1 MSSLF
6 LPLFAQS
13 VSIVASHRLL
23 VSLLAMFHLAVLVIS
38 ITILIF
44 QLLRAAISCTALS
57 PDGSASG
64 RRSTKT
70 PGALERSMSADG
82 RDGQV
87 DEGQEGL
94 VDQEDD
100 SNSEAYQLNP
110 SLIDKMASRL
120 GRCHP
125 PESMSDRLMLINDIA
140 TDSHD
145 VCRSS
150 PFSSPCLRSSNPSY
164 GPEPYVLAAPIS
176 VSTLSP
182 VPPWPFAS
190 SSSLLRSLSSPSSS
204 TALVTPVFSLSNSS
218 LTLSS
223 VLALSPAVP
232 LVPPPSSP
240 DPADLIDSPII
251 QSPRSEIDC
260 GSHTRLRNTPSK
272 SSIHHKHHQHI
283 PSASSDSKSST
294 SSESS
299 SASFIE
305 CRPKISVIDFVSG
318 NYSRGSIET
327 SKTHPT
333 EAGLQN
339 PATDTTTARIAKRK
353 RDGQPKSQVDLP
365 KSSIPLADYKNKTLL
380 LLTYPMSFSQ
390 VIQFADVLYKIDGA
404 VSGKTPQYKDLQA
417 MHESY
422 GDKGLVMIG
431 FPCNQVSSVY
441 SDLTLLIRSTSI
453 LHTFPGIFPA
463 RSCSNPT
470 GVENG
475 QFNGQEPGTDDE
487 VLQFCQLNYGVT
499 FPIAK
504 KVCTPL
510 IDDRRSMLSGLGA
523 MVDACI
529 SMQGNVNG
537 PETQPIWK
545 YLKAQATPP
554 VEEIDWNFSKF
565 LVKDGKVKWYAAK
578 TTKVNDVEAAL

>member
-1 MSSLF
+1 MSDIYSYT
-6 LPLFAQS
+6 
-13 VSIVASHRLL
+13 VSDYSFKMGGVLL
-23 VSLLAMFHLAVLVIS
+23 V
-38 ITILIF
+38 LIH
-44 QLLRAAISCTALS
+44 
-57 PDGSASG
+57 
-64 RRSTKT
+64 
-70 PGALERSMSADG
+70 
-82 RDGQV
+82 
-87 DEGQEGL
+87 
-94 VDQEDD
+94 
-100 SNSEAYQLNP
+100 
-110 SLIDKMASRL
+110 DKL
-120 GRCHP
+120 GRSSEIIYSP
-125 PESMSDRLMLINDIA
+125 GRLQEQN
-140 TDSHD
+140 
-145 VCRSS
+145 
-150 PFSSPCLRSSNPSY
+150 
-164 GPEPYVLAAPIS
+164 
-176 VSTLSP
+176 
-182 VPPWPFAS
+182 
-190 SSSLLRSLSSPSSS
+190 
-204 TALVTPVFSLSNSS
+204 TPVRECRFEMRY
-218 LTLSS
+218 
-223 VLALSPAVP
+223 VP
-232 LVPPPSSP
+232 L
-240 DPADLIDSPII
+240 
-251 QSPRSEIDC
+251 
-260 GSHTRLRNTPSK
+260 T
-272 SSIHHKHHQHI
+272 
-283 PSASSDSKSST
+283 
-294 SSESS
+294 
-299 SASFIE
+299 
-305 CRPKISVIDFVSG
+305 
-318 NYSRGSIET
+318 
-327 SKTHPT
+327 
-333 EAGLQN
+333 N
-339 PATDTTTARIAKRK
+339 PH
-353 RDGQPKSQVDLP
+353 S
-365 KSSIPLADYKNKTLL
+365 

-554 VEEIDWNFSKF
+554 VEEIDWVYHKGFYGRPEQN
-565 LVKDGKVKWYAAK
+565 
-578 TTKVNDVEAAL
+578 